1 MLCDDYEAL
10 ELNGGDGGA
19 FKLLGRL
26 LGDVIEVLEGASCT
40 QRKVSMVPFVFSIPF
55 VLSWG
60 GSISSDSLLPSILL
74 LVNYVLLPAPSTSG
88 MVKVFLQ
95 FEALKSWAYA
105 FHQDKAS
112 SVRVPVANVTLS
124 SSTHL
129 LRENTDSV
137 RSNQRMRPTAPF
149 RTIKI
154 GRLTTH
160 KPFVVTYYIP
170 IGYNGKF
177 WNLRLPEID
186 TEIKKVKMPIWGL
199 VFVGSSR
206 TGSLPSGH
214 GMIIDESY
222 LTLRSILHQRIS
234 WWWCKYTLTGDEDPT
249 DSKTEYWNG

>member
-1 MLCDDYEAL
+1 MQ
-10 ELNGGDGGA
+10 
-19 FKLLGRL
+19 
-26 LGDVIEVLEGASCT
+26 GASCT

-60 GSISSDSLLPSILL
+60 GSISFDSFLPSILL
-74 LVNYVLLPAPSTSG
+74 LVVIIVTVVIVVVILIVVVVVIVGVTFVCDHWFLAQNCVLLPAPSTSG

-154 GRLTTH
+154 GRYKGLRKSDGKRIIVIPDKDISQHTTGYRIDNFDIH
-160 KPFVVTYYIP
+160 NWYYETARFP
-170 IGYNGKF
+170 RD
-177 WNLRLPEID
+177 W
-186 TEIKKVKMPIWGL
+186 
-199 VFVGSSR
+199 
-206 TGSLPSGH
+206 SLPSVH